1 MYNILLL
8 LLHWLMRWW
17 LMLYCSV
24 NDALGRRA
32 METRTVKSL
41 QDHWST
47 ILYVSG
53 INRNQLSFAVSTYWT
68 IQWVLSEA
76 SAVLFASVSCDDCVN
91 MTCYN
96 HTTNMQAHSVC
107 CTTRTLLVIAI
118 CLTLPEQLFDCYI
131 FFYLIQAQTHTGK
144 QNSEIC

>member
-1 MYNILLL
+1 M
-8 LLHWLMRWW
+8 HWGGVAWKPGQSKACRSLINNTICQWY
-17 LMLYCSV
+17 YC
-24 NDALGRRA
+24 
-32 METRTVKSL
+32 
-41 QDHWST
+41 
-47 ILYVSG
+47 
-53 INRNQLSFAVSTYWT
+53 NRNQLSFAVSTYWT